1 MVYCSLSV
9 TILLPFLFSVCQ
21 SRFFTTLLLSILVS
35 IVFLLSFLYSLTC
48 ILHYCPAFCRQHGS
62 FYVVFSYIRM
72 QRFISVYDITIFVKY
87 VPPPTNLYHKHKYT
101 SSSVSDNT
109 LKSIFAPIARKQ
121 NSVTSTVPFQSRV
134 KLP

>member
-9 TILLPFLFSVCQ
+9 TILFPFLFSVCQ
-21 SRFFTTLLLSILVS
+21 SRFFTTLLLSFLVS

-48 ILHYCPAFCRQHGS
+48 ILHHCPAFCRQHGS
-62 FYVVFSYIRM
+62 FDVVFPYIRM
-72 QRFISVYDITIFVKY
+72 RRFISVYDITIF

-109 LKSIFAPIARKQ
+109 LKSIFAPIAKKP